1 MGATSVHYVALF
13 FFYILALFAFA
24 EGTETTCSSCKGQDC
39 SQLEKSLKKS
49 EFLITEIKDIMLEKE
64 SENRLVRKQIVDSNT
79 ATAKAIEKL
88 TQRLG
93 LVEAS
98 SKTLANSVAAL
109 NSRSNEF
116 SEELKT
122 VTEVL
127 NSTSGLRSDNKVQE
141 CDVLAEELAKAKSD
155 FELQLNE
162 TKRLYEM
169 ETLKYNKLQLMMKT
183 HIGKIGGPNMLFAN
197 GVWYQFV
204 NSLMTWRNAKSYCEN
219 LGMVLPDV
227 KTGPELAAVWAKA
240 KGINSPHGWWIHGTD
255 EGRPR
260 GSYLWSDGSVVDVN
274 AKNGLW
280 YAGHPYNY
288 TGHSGSQCLCFWYDK
303 QFVLLCT
310 EKKPFICAIPM

>member
-1 MGATSVHYVALF
+1 MGATSDHHVALF
-13 FFYILALFAFA
+13 FFYTLALLAFA

-39 SQLEKSLKKS
+39 LQLEKALKKS
-49 EFLITEIKDIMLEKE
+49 EYLITEIKDIMIEKE

-98 SKTLANSVAAL
+98 SKTLANGVAAL
-109 NSRSNEF
+109 NSRSDEF

-127 NSTSGLRSDNKVQE
+127 NSTSSLRSEKEAQE

-162 TKRLYEM
+162 TKRLHEM
-169 ETLKYNKLQLMMKT
+169 ETLKYNKLKA
-183 HIGKIGGPNMLFAN
+183 HIGAIAGGPANMLFAN
-197 GVWYQFV
+197 GVWYHFE
-204 NSLMTWRNAKSYCEN
+204 NTLLTWREAKSFCESR
-219 LGMVLPDV
+219 GMILPDA

-240 KGINSPHGWWIHGTD
+240 KDMNGGNGWWIHATD
-255 EGRPR
+255 EGRSR
-260 GSYLWSDGSVVDVN
+260 GSYLWSDGSAVDVN
-274 AKNGLW
+274 PKNGLW
-280 YAGHPYNY
+280 YSGHPYNY
-288 TGHSGSQCLCFWYDK
+288 AGSPGAQCLCFFYNTK
-303 QFVLLCT
+303 YVLLCSA
-310 EKKPFICAIPM
+310 KKPFICAVPL